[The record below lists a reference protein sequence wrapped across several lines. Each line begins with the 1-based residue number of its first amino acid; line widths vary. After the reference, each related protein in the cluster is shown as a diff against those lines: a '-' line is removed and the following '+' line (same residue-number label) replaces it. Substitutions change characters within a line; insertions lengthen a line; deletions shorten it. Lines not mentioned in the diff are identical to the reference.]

1 MWKRY
6 RPGPG
11 QLRERLRQWRF
22 GKAKVGMVRMGES
35 VSEIRKRG
43 DDFISMPRD
52 MKEEE
57 R

>member
-1 MWKRY
+1 
-6 RPGPG
+6 
-11 QLRERLRQWRF
+11 
-22 GKAKVGMVRMGES
+22 MVRMGES